1 MIKLDS
7 LLSAGLLHVRAGRPF
22 SGGEWAGRPSFG
34 CRMKPLRVIPR
45 LLTLTMALL
54 AARSGL
60 ALPIGG
66 QYEVRQVK
74 PNVFVWIP
82 EDIIDQD
89 GDPFFSRAGTAG
101 FLVTPAGVLVVNT
114 TNNPVHA
121 RELLFEIRQRSTAPV
136 TEVID
141 TSAQGDQTLGNEVFA
156 DLRVPIIATSAA
168 TADMRSYQQEIQS
181 RLVTDADLRR
191 HMRGIH
197 LTLPTESFD
206 RQLEMKLGGDQVRLI
221 AFAIGPEGKPSGDA
235 AVLLPAS
242 KVLFMGDLF
251 ENGYVPQV
259 ESRDIRQWIAA
270 LRQVEKWDVEV
281 YVPGHG
287 NPGTRD
293 DLVRFRMLLEW
304 LQGQVQTGIA
314 EGRSLSQVRSALL
327 GSGKLYI
334 HGSEWAPASIEA
346 VYRQLSPPSMHA
358 TPSPQAKPAVARP
371 LGSDLTGHF

>member
-1 MIKLDS
+1 MHFRS
-7 LLSAGLLHVRAGRPF
+7 PAGSAHMCAGGPSIGDEFSGNAGSRCRSGRRLAILAPF
-22 SGGEWAGRPSFG
+22 SLALAMALWLAGPSF
-34 CRMKPLRVIPR
+34 
-45 LLTLTMALL
+45 
-54 AARSGL
+54 

-66 QYEVRQVK
+66 RYEVQQVK
-74 PNVFVWIP
+74 PHVFVWIP

-136 TEVID
+136 TDVID

-168 TADMRSYQQEIQS
+168 TADMRAYQQEIQS
-181 RLVTDADLRR
+181 RLVRDTDLRR
-191 HMRGIH
+191 HMRGVH

-206 RQLEMKLGGDQVRLI
+206 RQLEFKLGADQVRLI
-221 AFAIGPEGKPSGDA
+221 AFACGTDGKPAGDA
-235 AVLLPAS
+235 GVFLPAS
-242 KVLFMGDLF
+242 KVLFLGDLF

-259 ESRDIRQWIAA
+259 ESRDIRQWIAW

-293 DLVRFRMLLEW
+293 DLIRFRMLLEW
-304 LQGQVQTGIA
+304 LQGQVRTGIE
-314 EGRSLSQVRSALL
+314 EGRTLTQVRRAVLN
-327 GSGKLYI
+327 SGKLYI
-334 HGSEWAPASIEA
+334 HGSEWAPASIDA
-346 VYRQLSPPSMHA
+346 IYRQLAPPAMQA
-358 TPSPQAKPAVARP
+358 APSAPAKPAPVRSP
-371 LGSDLTGHF
+371 GSDLTGHF